1 MFLVSNCLGFS
12 VFLVC
17 FFMCFWHLSVLVL
30 VYFWFIYFWLFV
42 FIDASLLELLTR
54 LNEGELA
61 ALQEQVAMLQDM
73 LSAKDETVVQLTN
86 QIFELESSG
95 TSEKGDGQEQ
105 NVLPV
110 VSTPALLMADA
121 KEMETLRVRFF
132 FDVVVV
138 VVVVVVDLLLLLPA
152 VTLCS

>member
-1 MFLVSNCLGFS
+1 
-12 VFLVC
+12 
-17 FFMCFWHLSVLVL
+17 MCFWHLSVLVL

-42 FIDASLLELLTR
+42 FIVTSLLELLSR

-105 NVLPV
+105 NVLPA

-121 KEMETLRVRFF
+121 KEMEALRVRLFF
-132 FDVVVV
+132 V
-138 VVVVVVDLLLLLPA
+138 LLLLLLLLLMFFFFFRRWPYA
-152 VTLCS
+152 VDGM